1 MLISTRANDVR
12 VARQLAVVASLPSVA
27 LIMLVALNVIPASL
41 VTTVVATA
49 ALLLLLLLL
58 LLDRLGLRLA
68 STTFDRE
75 RLVDGTR

>member
-49 ALLLLLLLL
+49 ALLLLLL
-58 LLDRLGLRLA
+58 DRLGLRLA

>member
-12 VARQLAVVASLPSVA
+12 VARQLAVVARLPSVA

-49 ALLLLLLLL
+49 ALLLLL
-58 LLDRLGLRLA
+58 DRLGLRLA

>member
-49 ALLLLLLLL
+49 ALLLLL
-58 LLDRLGLRLA
+58 DRLGLRLA